1 MFQPSCGNIF
11 LFQQG
16 AEKKDDTE
24 RRLRGELCS
33 EFIFCPAEMYIFSVH
48 FHTFKW
54 ALILPETM
62 KNSFGCFY
70 HGYRTQRLSAGR
82 LVVPCLNHIN
92 PYDKDCSVKRFF
104 LLVRGFPTISN
115 RLKIYNHLNFNWAY
129 RKPYPVVLVS
139 YSVLLKQGISGWCC
153 YVAMED

>member
-1 MFQPSCGNIF
+1 MAVHLMADMPITVTGLTVSSVIRWGPRVKVRIVKPQTMFQPSCGNIF

-24 RRLRGELCS
+24 RRLRGELCLG
-33 EFIFCPAEMYIFSVH
+33 FICCPAEMYIFSVH

-92 PYDKDCSVKRFF
+92 PYDKNCSVKRFF
-104 LLVRGFPTISN
+104 FASQLYQTGWKYTIT
-115 RLKIYNHLNFNWAY
+115 
-129 RKPYPVVLVS
+129 
-139 YSVLLKQGISGWCC
+139 
-153 YVAMED
+153 